1 MQIKNFLLAELQED
15 ALTEGQAFDGFVDGD
30 FVDMHGRRI
39 IVEADELEDYVE
51 NTAAAIEAT
60 RQESGDIWGL
70 PIDTFDHDKQSAA
83 GWIIGVSLSDG
94 IVRFIPRWTK
104 LGKELIEDGIRKFFS
119 ATFNTDSQVI
129 LGGTLTNWPAT
140 RDEDGKHLL
149 RPIELSESAGTTQG
163 IRNKFWTYDLADEIS
178 IEEKID
184 QIRFAFSE
192 QFPNHDNRPFMWVQE
207 SFDDFVIVEEGADHF
222 RVGYSEDDGAF
233 VFDTTEEWV
242 RVNSK
247 WVDAAKAA
255 ARKILLS
262 GPIGRVSAALGR
274 SARKKKKS
282 EDSKM
287 GNKIELDD
295 LSTEERNELA
305 LGLFAELAG
314 SDHESADLGERFS
327 TLVDQR
333 AKSQVEKQT
342 AIADREKGIAEFS
355 SEITGGTD
363 EFPVGVPLTED
374 EILAFLSMLTD
385 EAALAEAK
393 RIFGK
398 IQSEGLVAFTE
409 NGHGRRVEGN
419 QELPDEYAKKL
430 DSGALKIEDLSDPV
444 LDLGDL
450 SAYDLSKWKD
460 QKVEA

>member
-1 MQIKNFLLAELQED
+1 
-15 ALTEGQAFDGFVDGD
+15 
-30 FVDMHGRRI
+30 
-39 IVEADELEDYVE
+39 
-51 NTAAAIEAT
+51 
-60 RQESGDIWGL
+60 
-70 PIDTFDHDKQSAA
+70 
-83 GWIIGVSLSDG
+83 
-94 IVRFIPRWTK
+94 
-104 LGKELIEDGIRKFFS
+104 
-119 ATFNTDSQVI
+119 
-129 LGGTLTNWPAT
+129 
-140 RDEDGKHLL
+140 
-149 RPIELSESAGTTQG
+149 
-163 IRNKFWTYDLADEIS
+163 
-178 IEEKID
+178 
-184 QIRFAFSE
+184 
-192 QFPNHDNRPFMWVQE
+192 
-207 SFDDFVIVEEGADHF
+207 
-222 RVGYSEDDGAF
+222 
-233 VFDTTEEWV
+233 
-242 RVNSK
+242 
-247 WVDAAKAA
+247 
-255 ARKILLS
+255 
-262 GPIGRVSAALGR
+262 
-274 SARKKKKS
+274 
-282 EDSKM
+282 M